1 GRKREEW
8 GGADGP
14 LPTSVATVRSAGAGA
29 DDAQRHL
36 AGDGGGRLDLPAES
50 LAIDDRPARSDV
62 DSRDRSQGIV
72 ELGQIDRQTDEVSD
86 DRQLDPVEVDQ
97 AQFGVE
103 PARQG
108 DLPRLTERLVG
119 AAQVDEAG
127 VLGESPQLD
136 GIGSQSASRSRR
148 SLRTLWSLRSL
159 RSLRSRI
166 TLVALVALRPLRAG
180 ITLRSLRSLRSLRA
194 LGALR
199 AGHAPVL
206 FGFLFRHVLVGGV
219 VLCQV
224 LVGGVH
230 SGQELGGV
238 HTVEQPGV
246 DRTRLG
252 EALEEGCHLAPG
264 GVVVGA
270 VSVVGGW
277 VAAAGYPVVL
287 HPLDVAPEQV
297 VLGDVRERGC
307 GVGGAGAQHRDRRDR
322 GDEDQRSSPVA
333 WWLSHSGLSLHVV
346 PSPPDLA
353 GEYRGRSIPDHHPA
367 GGSKE
372 ESAESR
378 RGGAVESC
386 RRCAGIKSS
395 AHSRHYRCEEGE
407 GPETQDWSMSRR
419 LLLVATVVDR
429 K

>member
-1 GRKREEW
+1 
-8 GGADGP
+8 
-14 LPTSVATVRSAGAGA
+14 
-29 DDAQRHL
+29 
-36 AGDGGGRLDLPAES
+36 
-50 LAIDDRPARSDV
+50 
-62 DSRDRSQGIV
+62 
-72 ELGQIDRQTDEVSD
+72 
-86 DRQLDPVEVDQ
+86 
-97 AQFGVE
+97 
-103 PARQG
+103 
-108 DLPRLTERLVG
+108 
-119 AAQVDEAG
+119 
-127 VLGESPQLD
+127 
-136 GIGSQSASRSRR
+136 
-148 SLRTLWSLRSL
+148 
-159 RSLRSRI
+159 
-166 TLVALVALRPLRAG
+166 
-180 ITLRSLRSLRSLRA
+180 
-194 LGALR
+194 
-199 AGHAPVL
+199 
-206 FGFLFRHVLVGGV
+206 
-219 VLCQV
+219 
-224 LVGGVH
+224 VGGVH

-252 EALEEGCHLAPG
+252 EAREEGCHLAPG

-277 VAAAGYPVVL
+277 VAAAGYPVIL

-367 GGSKE
+367 RGSNE

-386 RRCAGIKSS
+386 RRCAGIESS

-419 LLLVATVVDR
+419 LLLVATVVAVAMREGHRRLRRRRPGPATGYPRDEPR
-429 K
+429 LTAVPAGTAFLPRARSSRLAGWSWR